1 MSAFGHIY
9 VDFVCVSRKRKIA
22 AVNKHYILT
31 LILLLRRRRRR
42 IMNLN
47 KKRHN
52 RILVKPMNA
61 SRAELATFH
70 TTFLLGQATDRKVF
84 FE

>member
-9 VDFVCVSRKRKIA
+9 VDFVCVSRKIKMA

-31 LILLLRRRRRR
+31 LMLLLRRRRRR
-42 IMNLN
+42 RMNLY
-47 KKRHN
+47 KKRYN
-52 RILVKPMNA
+52 RIRVKPMNA
-61 SRAELATFH
+61 SRAELGAFH
-70 TTFLLGQATDRKVF
+70 TTFLLGQATDRKAF

>member
-9 VDFVCVSRKRKIA
+9 VDFVCVSRKIKMA

-31 LILLLRRRRRR
+31 LMLFLRRRRQRR
-42 IMNLN
+42 MNLN
-47 KKRHN
+47 KKRFN
-52 RILVKPMNA
+52 RIWVKPMNA
-61 SRAELATFH
+61 SRAELGAFH
-70 TTFLLGQATDRKVF
+70 TTFLLGQATDRKAF

>member
-9 VDFVCVSRKRKIA
+9 VDFVCVSRKRKMA

-31 LILLLRRRRRR
+31 LMLLLRRRRRR
-42 IMNLN
+42 RMNLN
-47 KKRHN
+47 KKRYS
-52 RILVKPMNA
+52 RIWVKPMDA
-61 SRAELATFH
+61 SIAELGAFH
-70 TTFLLGQATDRKVF
+70 TTFLLGQATDRKAF

>member
-9 VDFVCVSRKRKIA
+9 ADFVCVSRKSKMT

-31 LILLLRRRRRR
+31 LMFLLRRRRRR
-42 IMNLN
+42 RMNLN
-47 KKRHN
+47 KKRYN
-52 RILVKPMNA
+52 RIWVKPMNA
-61 SRAELATFH
+61 LRAELGAFH

-84 FE
+84 SE

>member
-9 VDFVCVSRKRKIA
+9 VDFVCVSRKRKMA

-31 LILLLRRRRRR
+31 LMLLLRRRRRR

-52 RILVKPMNA
+52 RMLVKPMNV
-61 SRAELATFH
+61 SRAELGAFH
-70 TTFLLGQATDRKVF
+70 TTFLLGQATDRKEF